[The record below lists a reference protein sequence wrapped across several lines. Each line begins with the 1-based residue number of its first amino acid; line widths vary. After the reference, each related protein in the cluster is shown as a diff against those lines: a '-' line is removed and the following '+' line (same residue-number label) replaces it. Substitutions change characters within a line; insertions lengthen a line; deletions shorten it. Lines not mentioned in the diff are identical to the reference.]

1 MKKCGK
7 KLIGLLMAVAM
18 VSTMALS
25 GCKEKAPETTAA
37 ETKAQTEAEQN
48 TPEAAGTESAGG
60 ESQAQADG
68 KDPNR
73 LIKIGFLF
81 SNVISTDA
89 WAQTH

>member
-37 ETKAQTEAEQN
+37 ETKAQTEAEQ
-48 TPEAAGTESAGG
+48 AA
-60 ESQAQADG
+60 
-68 KDPNR
+68 K
-73 LIKIGFLF
+73 L
-81 SNVISTDA
+81 
-89 WAQTH
+89 

>member
-60 ESQAQADG
+60 EPGPGGRQGPQPPDQNRFPVQQRDQHGRVGS
-68 KDPNR
+68 DP
-73 LIKIGFLF
+73 
-81 SNVISTDA
+81 
-89 WAQTH
+89 

>member
-48 TPEAAGTESAGG
+48 TPEAGRA
-60 ESQAQADG
+60 
-68 KDPNR
+68 R
-73 LIKIGFLF
+73 LRRTARTPT
-81 SNVISTDA
+81 V
-89 WAQTH
+89 

>member
-37 ETKAQTEAEQN
+37 ETKAQTESR
-48 TPEAAGTESAGG
+48 TEYAGG
-60 ESQAQADG
+60 GGNRERGRGEPGPGGRQGPQPPDQDRFPVQQRDQHGRVGS
-68 KDPNR
+68 DP
-73 LIKIGFLF
+73 
-81 SNVISTDA
+81 
-89 WAQTH
+89 